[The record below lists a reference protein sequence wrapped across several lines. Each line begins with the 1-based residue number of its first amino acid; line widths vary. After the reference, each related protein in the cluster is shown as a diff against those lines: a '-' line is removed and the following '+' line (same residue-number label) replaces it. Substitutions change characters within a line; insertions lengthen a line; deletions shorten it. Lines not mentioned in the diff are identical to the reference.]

1 MMLDDIEDGRCFH
14 VSTSQSSTLQDVQG
28 PGMKAAHEEYKTVE
42 LRIEKLTDFKNG
54 QSEYILTL
62 VQIDHLIQAQSL
74 SLMAHF

>member
-1 MMLDDIEDGRCFH
+1 
-14 VSTSQSSTLQDVQG
+14 
-28 PGMKAAHEEYKTVE
+28 MKAAHEEYKTVE